1 MTRGARYFFF
11 FFLFRGKTGAGI
23 FSAIRTRGRSVY
35 FVCVSSRRQCLRLE
49 GAAKHSCGWRETGA
63 RKKVGLKCAAVNHPA
78 DINSTLRPSLK
89 QKAPGKKYISSSQ
102 RLWLAFSEICEIC
115 NLRRFFF
122 FRLGRNLHTS
132 SSRGTRFFLGGEGL
146 SREKNKLRN
155 TVALEFTS
163 VISLSLCSKM

>member
-115 NLRRFFF
+115 NLRRIFF
-122 FRLGRNLHTS
+122 FRS
-132 SSRGTRFFLGGEGL
+132 TRKKSAHQQQPRDEIFFGGGGAVE
-146 SREKNKLRN
+146 REK
-155 TVALEFTS
+155 
-163 VISLSLCSKM
+163 